1 MSATLAVDTK
11 APVLARPTLGLRSS
25 LSDLLMAPTYP
36 APTPLADPGTLLATT
51 HQVGGGLCVRLR
63 LTRPSDSERVHSFL
77 EDLSP
82 ETRQR
87 RFMAAMPVTS
97 PRMVRHFTF
106 FDPRQRLVVAATAPV
121 DGSELIVGLADVALT
136 HTGLAELGVVVDDD
150 VQGRGVGKLLT
161 EAVASLAIQQG
172 ATHVKAELLED
183 NHAMRR
189 LMDRLGRTVRTVED
203 GNSVIYA
210 RLWARGRRAA

>member
-1 MSATLAVDTK
+1 M
-11 APVLARPTLGLRSS
+11 ARVQ
-25 LSDLLMAPTYP
+25 
-36 APTPLADPGTLLATT
+36 PTPTALADPGTLLATT
-51 HQVGGGLCVRLR
+51 HQVDGDLCVRLR
-63 LTRPSDSERVHSFL
+63 LSRPSDSERVHSFL

-82 ETRQR
+82 ESRQR
-87 RFMAAMPVTS
+87 RFLSATPVTS

-161 EAVASLAIQQG
+161 EAVAALAIQQG
-172 ATHVKAELLED
+172 ATHLKAELLD
-183 NHAMRR
+183 HNHAMQR
-189 LMDRLGRTVRTVED
+189 LMDRLGRTVRTFED
-203 GNSVIYA
+203 GNAVIYTRLPA
-210 RLWARGRRAA
+210 RRRRAA